1 MMSKRE
7 RLSEQAIEAFVSSHP
22 GWAHEGSALTKTFTF
37 DDYAAGVG
45 FVVRVGFA
53 AEKRDHHPDL
63 HVGYCKV
70 KVSWSTHDAG
80 ASTGLDAEMAELSD
94 QLHKR

>member
-1 MMSKRE
+1 MSKRE
-7 RLSEQAIEAFVSSHP
+7 RLSEQAITAFVSGHA
-22 GWAHEGSALTKTFTF
+22 GWAHEGSMLLKTFTF

-63 HVGYCKV
+63 HVGYGKV
-70 KVSWSTHDAG
+70 KVAWSTHDAG
-80 ASTGLDAEMAELSD
+80 GITGLDTEMAELSD
-94 QLHKR
+94 RLYKG